1 MINYVQDAG
10 GLRPDT
16 SAGAEAAAV
25 WTDLEA
31 PEADV
36 LARLSAQ
43 YGMQLPTR
51 EDQQEIE
58 QSSRLYLDNGVP
70 VMTVLLPARSGEGEM
85 QIEPASFVLFDDRL
99 VTIRH
104 HDPRPFTTFPGK
116 AGTTPHG
123 VVTPDAVMIGLLEE
137 IIDRLADITEQ
148 SGREIDRTAK
158 RIFGSETLRT
168 EEYRT
173 ALREIG
179 RADGRVMQLRE
190 SLMTIERMLG
200 FLGPVLEG
208 RKTGK
213 PLRGALKSQYRDVRT
228 IAEQAGVPAAKDIL
242 HAGCGAG
249 PHQHRAE
256 RHHQDLLGRG
266 GGLSAA
272 HAGGVDLRDE
282 LCPHARIAMAAGL
295 SACNRGDGAFGG
307 CAALVF
313 SAAWLALT
321 GKEAEQT

>member
-16 SAGAEAAAV
+16 STGAEAAAV

-228 IAEQAGVPAAKDIL
+228 IAEQAGYLQQKTSFMLDAA
-242 HAGCGAG
+242 
-249 PHQHRAE
+249 
-256 RHHQDLLGRG
+256 LGLINIEQNAIIKIFSVAAVAFLPPTLVASIYG
-266 GGLSAA
+266 MNFVHMPELQWPLGYPLAIGVMVLSA
-272 HAGGVDLRDE
+272 VVPLWFFR
-282 LCPHARIAMAAGL
+282 R
-295 SACNRGDGAFGG
+295 RG
-307 CAALVF
+307 
-313 SAAWLALT
+313 WL
-321 GKEAEQT
+321 